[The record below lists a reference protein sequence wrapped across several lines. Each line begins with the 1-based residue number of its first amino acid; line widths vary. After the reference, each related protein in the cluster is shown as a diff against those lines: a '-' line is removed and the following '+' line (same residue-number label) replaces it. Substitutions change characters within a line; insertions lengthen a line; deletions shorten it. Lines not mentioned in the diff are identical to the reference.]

1 MPDITVE
8 EFAQDVG
15 VSVKRIQEQLV
26 EAGLSNKNAEDV
38 ISDVEKSKLLSF
50 LRKKH
55 GKDSGDG
62 PRKITLRRKTI
73 SELKVPVASQG
84 RAKPRS
90 KTVSIEFRKR
100 RTYAKRS
107 DLTDTAKEEKKVKA
121 SEEKIQEPEIESSE
135 AKNDELPIK
144 KEVADNK
151 PERVVDVVQ
160 KPEENE
166 TINQENLLQGKN
178 EVKSMPIQNLPESEV
193 KKVTTKDKKK
203 KKEQVH
209 HKREELHVTSKTSG
223 KRRKKTYIK
232 PVIPQQKNKQHG
244 FEKPTAPI
252 VREVEIPE
260 NISVSELGQRMSV
273 KGSEVVKILMGLG
286 TMTTINQIIDQET
299 AILVVEEIGHNG
311 IALKEENIEEDLANL
326 IQYKDKPKTR
336 PAVITVMGHVD
347 HGKTTLLDFIRK
359 TKVVDGEAGGI
370 TQHIGAYEVETS
382 KGKLTFIDTPG
393 HAAFSSMR
401 ARGANTTDIVV
412 LVVAA
417 NDGIKPQTEEAINH
431 AKAADVSIVVA
442 INKIDLDG
450 ADPDKVKGDLAAL
463 DLTPDDW
470 GGNTQMVPVSAI
482 KGDGIEDLL
491 ERIALEAEILELKAN
506 YEGAAQG
513 VVIESELDK
522 FKGSVST
529 FLIQNGTLKVGDL
542 VVSGNAMG
550 KIKSIV
556 NSDGNKIKQAGP
568 SAAVEVLGLNSVPTA
583 GDQFQVV
590 KNDKQAREISEYRTS
605 KEKEKKLLKQK
616 DESVGDLFETLGQET
631 KKVLNVIVK
640 TDVGGTCEAVVA
652 ALHDLGNDKAKVKLV
667 SSGVGGISESDANLA
682 VAVESIILGFNVRAD
697 NAAKKIIEEENIP
710 LSYHSIIYE
719 LLDDVKARMS
729 GLLDPIIK
737 EEILGTSEVL
747 EVFNSPKFGQV
758 AGCNV
763 IEGNVLRNKPVR
775 VLRDDIVIFEGEL
788 NSLRR
793 FKEDV
798 NEVKNGNECGMGIKN
813 YKDIKPGDKIEVFDR
828 KEEAQQI

>member
-1 MPDITVE
+1 MTITVKD
-8 EFAQDVG
+8 FAKTLKISDKALIERMQ
-15 VSVKRIQEQLV
+15 K
-26 EAGLSNKNAEDV
+26 AGLSHSRG
-38 ISDVEKSKLLSF
+38 SDEVTASDKQALLKFLKGAKTQSKSIKSESGVTVTSKGKSSSSTTT
-50 LRKKH
+50 KKSYS
-55 GKDSGDG
+55 DN
-62 PRKITLRRKTI
+62 
-73 SELKVPVASQG
+73 
-84 RAKPRS
+84 
-90 KTVSIEFRKR
+90 IE
-100 RTYAKRS
+100 AKR
-107 DLTDTAKEEKKVKA
+107 AAA
-121 SEEKIQEPEIESSE
+121 SEQLKEQQTKREEQLKAASKQKQEQR
-135 AKNDELPIK
+135 
-144 KEVADNK
+144 NK
-151 PERVVDVVQ
+151 FS
-160 KPEENE
+160 K
-166 TINQENLLQGKN
+166 KN
-178 EVKSMPIQNLPESEV
+178 EVKQNQKLIDVKDQLSSAVNAYKRKEGSDFEDSKHQFEAPKEFIKKDIEVPSTIQV
-193 KKVTTKDKKK
+193 G
-203 KKEQVH
+203 
-209 HKREELHVTSKTSG
+209 ELAKLM
-223 KRRKKTYIK
+223 
-232 PVIPQQKNKQHG
+232 
-244 FEKPTAPI
+244 A
-252 VREVEIPE
+252 
-260 NISVSELGQRMSV
+260 V
-273 KGSEVVKILMGLG
+273 KGGEVVKNLMSLG
-286 TMTTINQIIDQET
+286 VIATLNDFIDQET

-311 IALKEENIEEDLANL
+311 IAVQEENLEEDLANL
-326 IQYKDKPKTR
+326 IQYKDEPKTR

-370 TQHIGAYEVETS
+370 TQHIGAYEVDTS

-431 AKAADVSIVVA
+431 AKAAGVSIVVA

-450 ADPDKVKGDLAAL
+450 ADPEKVKGDLAAK

-470 GGNTQMVPVSAI
+470 GGNIQMVPVSAL
-482 KGDGIEDLL
+482 KGDGVDELL
-491 ERIALEAEILELKAN
+491 ERIALEAEILELKAH

-522 FKGSVST
+522 FRGSVST

-542 VVSGNAMG
+542 VVSGNAIG

-556 NSDGNKIKQAGP
+556 DSDGNKIKQAGP
-568 SAAVEVLGLNSVPTA
+568 SAAVEVLGLNSVPAA
-583 GDQFQVV
+583 GDKFQVV

-616 DESVGDLFETLGQET
+616 DESVGDLFESLGQDS

-640 TDVGGTCEAVVA
+640 TDVGGTCEAILA
-652 ALHDLGNDKAKVKLV
+652 ALGDLGTDKAKVKIV

-697 NAAKKIIEEENIP
+697 NSAKKIIEDEAIP

-737 EEILGTSEVL
+737 EEIVGTAEVL

-828 KEEAQQI
+828 KEEAQTI

>member
-1 MPDITVE
+1 MAITVKD
-8 EFAQDVG
+8 FAKTLKISD
-15 VSVKRIQEQLV
+15 KALV
-26 EAGLSNKNAEDV
+26 DRMQKAGLSHSKASDEITASDKQALLKFLKGTKTQSKSVKSESGVTVTSKGKSSSAISTNKSY
-38 ISDVEKSKLLSF
+38 SDN
-50 LRKKH
+50 
-55 GKDSGDG
+55 
-62 PRKITLRRKTI
+62 
-73 SELKVPVASQG
+73 
-84 RAKPRS
+84 
-90 KTVSIEFRKR
+90 IE
-100 RTYAKRS
+100 AKR
-107 DLTDTAKEEKKVKA
+107 AAA
-121 SEEKIQEPEIESSE
+121 SEQ
-135 AKNDELPIK
+135 L
-144 KEVADNK
+144 
-151 PERVVDVVQ
+151 
-160 KPEENE
+160 
-166 TINQENLLQGKN
+166 
-178 EVKSMPIQNLPESEV
+178 
-193 KKVTTKDKKK
+193 
-203 KKEQVH
+203 KEQQT
-209 HKREELHVTSKTSG
+209 KREEQLKAATKQKQEQRNKFAKKNEEKQNTQPVNVKDQLSSAVSAY
-223 KRRKKTYIK
+223 KRKEGSNFEDSQHQFEAPKELIKKDI
-232 PVIPQQKNKQHG
+232 
-244 FEKPTAPI
+244 
-252 VREVEIPE
+252 EIPS
-260 NISVSELGQRMSV
+260 NIQVGELAKLMAV
-273 KGSEVVKILMGLG
+273 KGGEVVKNLMSLG
-286 TMTTINQIIDQET
+286 VIATLNDFIDQET

-311 IALKEENIEEDLANL
+311 IAIEEEDLEEDLANL
-326 IQYKDKPKTR
+326 IQYKDEPKSR

-431 AKAADVSIVVA
+431 AKAAGVSIVVA
-442 INKIDLDG
+442 INKIDIDG
-450 ADPDKVKGDLAAL
+450 ADAEKVKGDLAAK

-470 GGNTQMVPVSAI
+470 GGNTQMVPVSAL
-482 KGDGIEDLL
+482 KGDGVDDLL
-491 ERIALEAEILELKAN
+491 ERIALEAEILELKAH
-506 YEGAAQG
+506 YDGAAQG

-522 FKGSVST
+522 FRGAVST

-556 NSDGNKIKQAGP
+556 NSDGDKIKQAGP
-568 SAAVEVLGLNSVPTA
+568 SAAIEVLGLNSVPTA

-590 KNDKQAREISEYRTS
+590 KNDKQAREIAEYRST

-616 DESVGDLFETLGQET
+616 DESVGDLFETLGQEA

-640 TDVGGTCEAVVA
+640 TDVGGTCEAILA
-652 ALHDLGNDKAKVKLV
+652 ALHDLGNEKAKVKIV

-697 NAAKKIIEEENIP
+697 NAAKKIIEDEVIP

-737 EEILGTSEVL
+737 EEIVGTAEVL

-813 YKDIKPGDKIEVFDR
+813 YKDIKAGDKIEVFDR
-828 KEEAQQI
+828 KEEAQTI

>member
-1 MPDITVE
+1 LTITVKDFAKTLKISDKALIERMQKAGLNHSKDSDEITPADKQALLRFLKGAKTSTSKSITSESGVTVTSKGKSSSVTSTNKSYSDNIEAKRAAASEQLKEQQTKRE
-8 EFAQDVG
+8 EQLKAAT
-15 VSVKRIQEQLV
+15 KHKQEQK
-26 EAGLSNKNAEDV
+26 NKFAKKEQERP
-38 ISDVEKSKLLSF
+38 SDK
-50 LRKKH
+50 
-55 GKDSGDG
+55 
-62 PRKITLRRKTI
+62 
-73 SELKVPVASQG
+73 PVN
-84 RAKPRS
+84 
-90 KTVSIEFRKR
+90 
-100 RTYAKRS
+100 
-107 DLTDTAKEEKKVKA
+107 VKA
-121 SEEKIQEPEIESSE
+121 QLSS
-135 AKNDELPIK
+135 A
-144 KEVADNK
+144 VSAY
-151 PERVVDVVQ
+151 
-160 KPEENE
+160 
-166 TINQENLLQGKN
+166 
-178 EVKSMPIQNLPESEV
+178 
-193 KKVTTKDKKK
+193 K
-203 KKEQVH
+203 KKERSNFDDGEH
-209 HKREELHVTSKTSG
+209 RFETPKEFI
-223 KRRKKTYIK
+223 KKDI
-232 PVIPQQKNKQHG
+232 
-244 FEKPTAPI
+244 
-252 VREVEIPE
+252 EVPE
-260 NISVSELGQRMSV
+260 NIQVGELAKLMAV
-273 KGSEVVKILMGLG
+273 KGGEVVKNLMSLG
-286 TMTTINQIIDQET
+286 VVATINDYIDQET

-311 IALKEENIEEDLANL
+311 IALEEENLEEDIANL
-326 IQYKDKPKTR
+326 IQYQDKPQTR
-336 PAVITVMGHVD
+336 SAVITVMGHVD

-382 KGKLTFIDTPG
+382 KGRLTFIDTPG

-431 AKAADVSIVVA
+431 AKAAGVSIVVA

-450 ADPDKVKGDLAAL
+450 ADPEKVKGELAAK

-470 GGNTQMVPVSAI
+470 GGNIQMVPVSAL
-482 KGDGIEDLL
+482 KGDGVDELL
-491 ERIALEAEILELKAN
+491 ERIALEAEILELKAH
-506 YEGAAQG
+506 YDGAAQG

-522 FKGSVST
+522 FRGSVST

-542 VVSGNAMG
+542 VVSGNAIG
-550 KIKSIV
+550 KIKSII
-556 NSDGNKIKQAGP
+556 NSDGDKIKEAGP
-568 SAAVEVLGLNSVPTA
+568 SAAVEVLGLNSVPMA

-590 KNDKQAREISEYRTS
+590 KNEKQAREIAEYRIS
-605 KEKEKKLLKQK
+605 KNKEKKLLKQK
-616 DESVGDLFETLGQET
+616 DESAGDLFETLGQES
-631 KKVLNVIVK
+631 KKVLNVIIK
-640 TDVGGTCEAVVA
+640 TDVGGTCEAIIA
-652 ALHDLGNDKAKVKLV
+652 SLNDLGNEKAKVKIV

-697 NAAKKIIEEENIP
+697 NAAKKIIEEETIP

-719 LLDDVKARMS
+719 LLDDVKARMT

-737 EEILGTSEVL
+737 EEIVGTAEVL

-763 IEGNVLRNKPVR
+763 VEGNVLRNKPVR
-775 VLRDDIVIFEGEL
+775 VLRDEIVIFEGEL

>member
-1 MPDITVE
+1 MTLTVKD
-8 EFAQDVG
+8 FAKTLKISDKALLERMQKAGLKHSKGSDEVTASDKQALLKSLKGSKSPSKSVTSESG
-15 VSVKRIQEQLV
+15 VKVTSKGKASAVQSSNKSYSDNIEAKRAQASEQLKEQQVKREEQLKAAKQNQEQKKKQV
-26 EAGLSNKNAEDV
+26 RQVKIQPKENPIDIKDQLSSAVNAY
-38 ISDVEKSKLLSF
+38 
-50 LRKKH
+50 KK
-55 GKDSGDG
+55 
-62 PRKITLRRKTI
+62 
-73 SELKVPVASQG
+73 
-84 RAKPRS
+84 
-90 KTVSIEFRKR
+90 
-100 RTYAKRS
+100 
-107 DLTDTAKEEKKVKA
+107 KEGSP
-121 SEEKIQEPEIESSE
+121 SEEKHQFEVPSE
-135 AKNDELPIK
+135 FIK
-144 KEVADNK
+144 KDIEV
-151 PERVVDVVQ
+151 P
-160 KPEENE
+160 E
-166 TINQENLLQGKN
+166 TI
-178 EVKSMPIQNLPESEV
+178 
-193 KKVTTKDKKK
+193 
-203 KKEQVH
+203 QVG
-209 HKREELHVTSKTSG
+209 ELAKLM
-223 KRRKKTYIK
+223 
-232 PVIPQQKNKQHG
+232 
-244 FEKPTAPI
+244 A
-252 VREVEIPE
+252 
-260 NISVSELGQRMSV
+260 V
-273 KGSEVVKILMGLG
+273 KGGEVVKNLMSLG
-286 TMTTINQIIDQET
+286 VVATINDVIDQET

-311 IALKEENIEEDLANL
+311 IAIQQDNIEEDLANL
-326 IQYKDKPKTR
+326 IQYEGKPKTR

-370 TQHIGAYEVETS
+370 TQHIGAYEVDTS

-431 AKAADVSIVVA
+431 AKAAGVSIVVA

-450 ADPDKVKGDLAAL
+450 ADIDKVKGDLAAK
-463 DLTPDDW
+463 DLTPEDW
-470 GGNTQMVPVSAI
+470 GGNIQMVPISAL
-482 KGDGIEDLL
+482 KGDGIDDLL
-491 ERIALEAEILELKAN
+491 ERIALEAEILELKAY
-506 YEGAAQG
+506 YEGSAQG

-522 FKGSVST
+522 FRGSVST
-529 FLIQNGTLKVGDL
+529 FLIQNGTLKIGDL
-542 VVSGNAMG
+542 VVSGNAIG

-556 NSDGNKIKQAGP
+556 DSDGNKIKSALP
-568 SAAVEVLGLNSVPTA
+568 SAAVEVLGLNLVPNA

-590 KNDKQAREISEYRTS
+590 DNEKQAREIAEYRVS

-616 DESVGDLFETLGQET
+616 DETAGDLFETLGQDL
-631 KKVLNVIVK
+631 KKVLNVIIK
-640 TDVGGTCEAVVA
+640 TDVGGTCEAIIA
-652 ALHDLGNDKAKVKLV
+652 ALHDLGTEKAKVKIV

-682 VAVESIILGFNVRAD
+682 VAVDSIIIGFNVRAD
-697 NAAKKIIEEENIP
+697 NTAKKIIESESIP

-719 LLDDVKARMS
+719 LIDDVKARMS

-737 EEILGTSEVL
+737 EEIVGTAEVL

-828 KEEAQQI
+828 KEEAQEI